1 MKFLQPGDLAEALE
15 LKSRHP
21 EATPLAGGTD
31 LMVEL
36 NFDRNRPDA
45 IIDLTLVTELQR
57 WDRDNGEIRLG
68 AGVTY
73 TRLLEEVA
81 GDLPGLAL
89 ASRTVGSPQIRNRG
103 TVGGNLGTASAAG
116 DALPPLMAAGARIEM
131 ASVRGS
137 RTMALKDFLV
147 GPKKNALGPDEL
159 VTSVRVRAARG
170 PEQFSKIGT
179 RNAMVIAVAT
189 FAVSLDQVGR
199 SLGTGV
205 GSSGPVTWRAA
216 EAEEFIAG
224 VLEEQGLWDSRAAIP
239 GDALERFGDLVAS
252 AASPIDDVR
261 GTAAYRRH
269 ALKVMARRTLAWAWD
284 EYGARS

>member
-1 MKFLQPGDLAEALE
+1 
-15 LKSRHP
+15 
-21 EATPLAGGTD
+21 
-31 LMVEL
+31 MVEL

-45 IIDLTLVTELQR
+45 IIDLTRVAELQR

-81 GDLPGLAL
+81 GHLPGLAL

-116 DALPPLMAAGARIEM
+116 DALPPLMAAGARVEM

-137 RTMALKDFLV
+137 RTLALKDFLV
-147 GPKKNALGPDEL
+147 GPKKNALERDEL

-189 FAVSLDQVGR
+189 FAVSLDPPGR
-199 SLGTGV
+199 SLGTGA

-216 EAEEFIAG
+216 EAEEFVAG
-224 VLEEQGLWDSRAAIP
+224 VFEEQKLWDSRAAIP
-239 GDALERFGDLVAS
+239 RDALDRFGDLVAS

-261 GTAAYRRH
+261 GTAVYRRH
-269 ALKVMARRTLAWAWD
+269 ALKVMARRTLVWAWD